1 MRFQLL
7 VAAALMLAAIR
18 GQAQTPPAPPRNVA
32 DILAVLDQYKPDSAA
47 VETSTA
53 AASALPPVV
62 GDLSDLSER
71 QKLAVF
77 FHRRARAN
85 GVIGK
90 TAQEIAD
97 LLPIEDV
104 GLITTDGL
112 IKIRSVDGKP
122 MADYRRF
129 KTSGLY
135 SGGRYQLHLLPGVHV
150 LTMGFHDDRGGGT
163 ISWSTSDV
171 TKTVT
176 IGKGQVIHLALSR
189 DGKSWSAKE
198 FDGASA
204 LPAIKGDF
212 GDLISAK

>member
-1 MRFQLL
+1 MMRTKLL
-7 VAAALMLAAIR
+7 SALVISQALLAGCASYNYTD
-18 GQAQTPPAPPRNVA
+18 APPAM
-32 DILAVLDQYKPDSAA
+32 
-47 VETSTA
+47 
-53 AASALPPVV
+53 
-62 GDLSDLSER
+62 
-71 QKLAVF
+71 
-77 FHRRARAN
+77 
-85 GVIGK
+85 GVMYSRYAYIGYEG
-90 TAQEIAD
+90 AI
-97 LLPIEDV
+97 LPIEDV

-122 MADYRRF
+122 MADYRQFR
-129 KTSGLY
+129 TSGLY

-212 GDLISAK
+212 GELISAK